1 MGQTVLTM
9 KYSSIDYP
17 QPELFFGYY
26 APHQWYLSGS
36 SYYNFETF
44 TCAPS
49 ADCSNMLQVIFS
61 SVSFFKIL
69 LLIYICLQSTTDG
82 GE

>member
-17 QPELFFGYY
+17 QPELFFGYQ

-36 SYYNFETF
+36 SYYDFETF
-44 TCAPS
+44 TCAQC
-49 ADCSNMLQVIFS
+49 ADCSNMLQVRFS
-61 SVSFFKIL
+61 SAPFLIL
-69 LLIYICLQSTTDG
+69 LLIYICLQTTTNG
-82 GE
+82 IE